1 MMEFVII
8 SGRSGSGKST
18 ALQLLE
24 DSGFICIDNL
34 PVNLLP
40 SLITEVTQ
48 ARGSTGTANAS
59 MRFAVGID
67 ARNLGGDL
75 SRFPEILNQAQT
87 LDAKFTIV
95 YLDASD
101 PVLIKR
107 FSETRRKHPL
117 SNKTTGLHEAIRAET
132 QILDPVA
139 RLSDITIDTSNLTLH
154 ELRSAIKKKVAG
166 DGQGLALM
174 FESFGFKYGIP
185 VDADFV
191 FDVRSL
197 PNPYWLPELRA
208 HTGLQTP
215 VADFLQEQ
223 TPVNDMFQDLV
234 TFLERWIPSFEQNNR
249 SYLTV
254 AIGCTGGMHRSVY
267 MADRLS
273 QHFQARYPNVQTRH
287 RQLAQ
292 TSSHG

>member
-1 MMEFVII
+1 MEFVVI
-8 SGRSGSGKST
+8 SGRSGSGKTT

-40 SLITEVTQ
+40 TLITEVSQ
-48 ARGSTGTANAS
+48 AANS
-59 MRFAVGID
+59 QTTKFAVGID
-67 ARNLGGDL
+67 ARTVSGDL
-75 SRFPEILNQAQT
+75 SRFPEILEWAQQKQ
-87 LDAKFTIV
+87 DARFTVV

-101 PVLIKR
+101 QVLIKR

-117 SNKTTGLHEAIRAET
+117 SNKTTGLREAIRAENA
-132 QILDPVA
+132 ILDPVA

-154 ELRSAIKKKVAG
+154 ELRSAVKKKVAG
-166 DGQGLALM
+166 AEGQGMALM
-174 FESFGFKYGIP
+174 FESFGFKYGVP

-197 PNPYWLPELRA
+197 PNPYWQPDLRA

-215 VADFLQEQ
+215 VMDFLAAQPQ
-223 TPVNDMFQDLV
+223 V
-234 TFLERWIPSFEQNNR
+234 TSMYEDIVQFLEKWIPSFEQNNR
-249 SYLTV
+249 SYLTI

-267 MADRLS
+267 LADKLS
-273 QHFQARYPNVQTRH
+273 THFQRLYTNVQTRH
-287 RQLAQ
+287 RQLTQ
-292 TSSHG
+292 TSP

>member
-1 MMEFVII
+1 MEFVVI
-8 SGRSGSGKST
+8 SGRSGSGKTT

-40 SLITEVTQ
+40 ALITEVSQ
-48 ARGSTGTANAS
+48 ASNKGN
-59 MRFAVGID
+59 MKFAVGID
-67 ARNLGGDL
+67 ARNVGGDL
-75 SRFPEILNQAQT
+75 SRFPEILAWAQKQN
-87 LDAKFTIV
+87 ARFTVV

-117 SNKTTGLHEAIRAET
+117 SNKTTGLKEAIRAENA
-132 QILDPVA
+132 ILEPVA

-154 ELRSAIKKKVAG
+154 ELRSAVKKKVAG
-166 DGQGLALM
+166 GEGQGLALM
-174 FESFGFKYGIP
+174 FESFGFKYGVP

-197 PNPYWLPELRA
+197 PNPYWQPELRA
-208 HTGLQTP
+208 CSGLDAP
-215 VADFLQEQ
+215 VANFLDTQPE
-223 TPVNDMFQDLV
+223 VKSMLQDIV
-234 TFLERWIPSFEQNNR
+234 QFLEKWIPSFEQNNR
-249 SYLTV
+249 SYLTI

-267 MADRLS
+267 LADRLNS
-273 QHFQARYPNVQTRH
+273 HFQKLYPNVQTRH
-287 RQLAQ
+287 RQLSQ
-292 TSSHG
+292 TSP

>member
-1 MMEFVII
+1 MEFVVI
-8 SGRSGSGKST
+8 SGRSGSGKTT

-40 SLITEVTQ
+40 TLITEVSQ
-48 ARGSTGTANAS
+48 AANS
-59 MRFAVGID
+59 QTTKFAVGID
-67 ARNLGGDL
+67 ARTVSGDL
-75 SRFPEILNQAQT
+75 SRFPEIIEWAQQKQN
-87 LDAKFTIV
+87 ARFTVV

-101 PVLIKR
+101 QVLIKR

-117 SNKTTGLHEAIRAET
+117 SNKTTGLREAIRAENA
-132 QILDPVA
+132 ILDPVA

-154 ELRSAIKKKVAG
+154 ELRSAVKKKVAG
-166 DGQGLALM
+166 AEGQGMALM
-174 FESFGFKYGIP
+174 FESFGFKYGVP

-197 PNPYWLPELRA
+197 PNPYWQPDLRA

-215 VADFLQEQ
+215 VMDFLAAQPQ
-223 TPVNDMFQDLV
+223 V
-234 TFLERWIPSFEQNNR
+234 TSMYEDIVQFLEKWIPSFEQNNR
-249 SYLTV
+249 SYLTI

-267 MADRLS
+267 LADKLS
-273 QHFQARYPNVQTRH
+273 AHFQGLYTNVQTRH
-287 RQLAQ
+287 RQLTQ
-292 TSSHG
+292 TSP

>member
-1 MMEFVII
+1 VEFVVI
-8 SGRSGSGKST
+8 SGRSGSGKTT

-40 SLITEVTQ
+40 ALITEVSQGANSQ
-48 ARGSTGTANAS
+48 A
-59 MRFAVGID
+59 MKFAVGID
-67 ARNLGGDL
+67 ARTVSGDL
-75 SRFPEILNQAQT
+75 SRFPEILEWAQQHQN
-87 LDAKFTIV
+87 ARFTVV

-101 PVLIKR
+101 QVLIKR

-117 SNKTTGLHEAIRAET
+117 SNKTTGLREAIRAENA
-132 QILDPVA
+132 ILDPVA

-154 ELRSAIKKKVAG
+154 ELRTAVKKKVAG
-166 DGQGLALM
+166 TEGQGMALM
-174 FESFGFKYGIP
+174 FESFGFKYGVP

-197 PNPYWLPELRA
+197 PNPYWQPDLRA

-215 VADFLQEQ
+215 VMDFLASQPQ
-223 TPVNDMFQDLV
+223 V
-234 TFLERWIPSFEQNNR
+234 TSMYEDIVQFLEKWIPSFEQNNR
-249 SYLTV
+249 SYLTI

-267 MADRLS
+267 LADKLS
-273 QHFQARYPNVQTRH
+273 AHFQRLYPNVQTRH
-287 RQLAQ
+287 RQLTQ
-292 TSSHG
+292 TSP

>member
-1 MMEFVII
+1 VEFVVI
-8 SGRSGSGKST
+8 SGRSGSGKTT

-40 SLITEVTQ
+40 ALITEVSQGANNQ
-48 ARGSTGTANAS
+48 A
-59 MRFAVGID
+59 MKFAVGID
-67 ARNLGGDL
+67 ARTVSGDL
-75 SRFPEILNQAQT
+75 SRFPEILEWAQQHQN
-87 LDAKFTIV
+87 ARFTVV

-101 PVLIKR
+101 QVLIKR

-117 SNKTTGLHEAIRAET
+117 SNKTTGLREAIRAENA
-132 QILDPVA
+132 ILDPVA

-154 ELRSAIKKKVAG
+154 ELRSAVKKKVAG
-166 DGQGLALM
+166 AEGQGMALM
-174 FESFGFKYGIP
+174 FESFGFKYGVP

-197 PNPYWLPELRA
+197 PNPYWQPDLRA

-215 VADFLQEQ
+215 VMDFLASQPQ
-223 TPVNDMFQDLV
+223 V
-234 TFLERWIPSFEQNNR
+234 TSMYEDIVQFLEKWIPSFEQNNR
-249 SYLTV
+249 SYLTI

-267 MADRLS
+267 LADKLS
-273 QHFQARYPNVQTRH
+273 AHFQRLYPNVQTRH
-287 RQLAQ
+287 RQLTQ
-292 TSSHG
+292 TSP

>member
-1 MMEFVII
+1 MEFVVI
-8 SGRSGSGKST
+8 SGRSGSGKTT

-40 SLITEVTQ
+40 TLITEVSQ
-48 ARGSTGTANAS
+48 AANS
-59 MRFAVGID
+59 QTMKFAVGID
-67 ARNLGGDL
+67 ARTVSGDL
-75 SRFPEILNQAQT
+75 SRFPEILEWAQQKQN
-87 LDAKFTIV
+87 ARFTVV

-101 PVLIKR
+101 QVLIKR

-117 SNKTTGLHEAIRAET
+117 SNKTTGLREAIRAENA
-132 QILDPVA
+132 ILDPVA

-154 ELRSAIKKKVAG
+154 ELRSAVKKKVAG
-166 DGQGLALM
+166 AEGQGMALM
-174 FESFGFKYGIP
+174 FESFGFKYGVP

-197 PNPYWLPELRA
+197 PNPYWQPDLRA

-215 VADFLQEQ
+215 VMDFLAAQPQ
-223 TPVNDMFQDLV
+223 V
-234 TFLERWIPSFEQNNR
+234 TSMYEDIVQFLEKWIPSFEQNNR
-249 SYLTV
+249 SYLTI

-267 MADRLS
+267 LADKLS
-273 QHFQARYPNVQTRH
+273 AHFQGLYANVQTRH
-287 RQLAQ
+287 RQLTQ
-292 TSSHG
+292 TSP

>member
-1 MMEFVII
+1 MEFVVI
-8 SGRSGSGKST
+8 SGRSGSGKTT

-40 SLITEVTQ
+40 TLITEVSQ
-48 ARGSTGTANAS
+48 AANS
-59 MRFAVGID
+59 QTMKFAVGID
-67 ARNLGGDL
+67 ARTVSGDL
-75 SRFPEILNQAQT
+75 SRFPEILEWAQQKQN
-87 LDAKFTIV
+87 ARFTVV

-101 PVLIKR
+101 QVLIKR

-117 SNKTTGLHEAIRAET
+117 SNKTTGLREAIRAENA
-132 QILDPVA
+132 ILDPVA

-154 ELRSAIKKKVAG
+154 ELRSAVKKKVAG
-166 DGQGLALM
+166 AEGQGMALM
-174 FESFGFKYGIP
+174 FESFGFKYGVP

-197 PNPYWLPELRA
+197 PNPYWQPDLRA

-215 VADFLQEQ
+215 VMDFLAAQPQ
-223 TPVNDMFQDLV
+223 V
-234 TFLERWIPSFEQNNR
+234 TSMYEDIVQFLEKWIPSFEQNNR
-249 SYLTV
+249 SYLTI

-267 MADRLS
+267 LADKLS
-273 QHFQARYPNVQTRH
+273 AHFQRLYANVQTRH
-287 RQLAQ
+287 RQLTQ
-292 TSSHG
+292 TSP

>member
-1 MMEFVII
+1 MEFVVI
-8 SGRSGSGKST
+8 SGRSGSGKTT

-40 SLITEVTQ
+40 TLITEVSQ
-48 ARGSTGTANAS
+48 ANHKSS
-59 MRFAVGID
+59 MKFAVGID
-67 ARNLGGDL
+67 ARNVGGDL
-75 SRFPEILNQAQT
+75 SRFPEILEWAQKQN
-87 LDAKFTIV
+87 ARFTVV

-101 PVLIKR
+101 QVLIKR

-117 SNKTTGLHEAIRAET
+117 SNKTIGLHEAIRAEHN
-132 QILDPVA
+132 ILDPVA

-166 DGQGLALM
+166 GDGQGMALM
-174 FESFGFKYGIP
+174 FESFGFKYGVP

-197 PNPYWLPELRA
+197 PNPYWQPELRA

-215 VADFLQEQ
+215 VMEFLASQPQ
-223 TPVNDMFQDLV
+223 VTSMFEDIVQ
-234 TFLERWIPSFEQNNR
+234 FLEKWIPSFEQNNR
-249 SYLTV
+249 SYLTI

-267 MADRLS
+267 LADKLNA
-273 QHFQARYPNVQTRH
+273 HFQKLYPNVQTRH
-287 RQLAQ
+287 RQLTQ
-292 TSSHG
+292 TSH